1 MSSFFE
7 KNKQQ
12 SRFRKYGI
20 CFFLTL
26 MIMCCSCPANAESGE
41 EDVPDW
47 EDDDVCVDPALWI
60 GDSVG
65 GEIKLVQDQR
75 FVVDVLDAI
84 LDVGMAGAFGSVL
97 QEPENYIFR
106 ALVEFT
112 FSRTDA
118 GSGLRS
124 KLFIPGVRCDD
135 EAAVF
140 VGLVFGSSV
149 EWTGSDILSVEE
161 GMISVCMSEW
171 LLTQAAGADHLLLA
185 VLTR

>member
-1 MSSFFE
+1 MSSLFE
-7 KNKQQ
+7 KNKRQ
-12 SRFRKYGI
+12 SRFRKCGI

-26 MIMCCSCPANAESGE
+26 MMMCCSCPANAESGE
-41 EDVPDW
+41 EGIPDW

-65 GEIKLVQDQR
+65 GEIKLVQDQGI
-75 FVVDVLDAI
+75 VGDVLDAI

-97 QEPENYIFR
+97 QEPESYIFR

-124 KLFIPGVRCDD
+124 EMFIPGVRCDD

-140 VGLVFGSSV
+140 VGLVSGSHV
-149 EWTGSDILSVEE
+149 EWIDTEILSVDEA
-161 GMISVCMSEW
+161 MIKVCMGER
-171 LLTQAAGADHLLLA
+171 LLTQAAGADRLLLA